1 MTTRLD
7 QGGTTS
13 FPERSAVD
21 TTSGWVT
28 FGAIMLLVIGAV
40 NVIQGI
46 TALQYDDYLANQ
58 LIFDNLTFWGWAFIA
73 WGALQAVAGG
83 MTLAGRETGVT
94 LGITLASVSAVV
106 WFFMIFAA
114 PAAAVVGIG
123 VSVAIVASLS
133 RAY

>member
-1 MTTRLD
+1 MTSRLD
-7 QGGTTS
+7 QGGATM
-13 FPERSAVD
+13 PERTVVD

-28 FGAIMLLVIGAV
+28 FGAIMLLVIGVV
-40 NVIQGI
+40 NVIQGL
-46 TALQYDDYLANQ
+46 TALQYDDFLVNQ
-58 LIFDNLTFWGWAFIA
+58 IIFDNLTFWGWAFIV

-83 MTLAGRETGVT
+83 MTLAGNETGVT

-123 VSVAIVASLS
+123 ISVAIVASLS